1 MKIGAILFAI
11 LFHFSSNPLQAQ
23 LSIVHRDLG
32 INEVVG
38 QINKNNLGLAEI
50 SNISGSQY
58 LNENFENSDIFY
70 DREFKISKVPVR
82 YNIYNDQ
89 FEFKN
94 NNTIL
99 NFANPEKIDSIVT
112 GAEIFIYVRKNKYN
126 KVQGFAKVWNEQY
139 PSVLT
144 KMKVEFFNKEKP
156 QAFAE
161 AKPDRFER
169 SMDRHYL
176 IKSKDEI
183 EIIKSVKKLII
194 SLEKHTSELSD
205 FAKKEKI
212 SSGDPEELAKLLDY
226 YNGLD

>member
-11 LFHFSSNPLQAQ
+11 LIHFSSNPLQAQ
-23 LSIVHRDLG
+23 LSIVYRDLG

-38 QINKNNLGLAEI
+38 QINKNNLGLAEN

-70 DREFKISKVPVR
+70 DREFKISQVPVR

-99 NFANPEKIDSIVT
+99 NFANPEKIDRIVT
-112 GAEIFIYVRKNKYN
+112 ETEIFIYVRKNKNN

-161 AKPDRFER
+161 EKPDRFER
-169 SMDRHYL
+169 AMDRHYL

-194 SLEKHTSELSD
+194 SLEKHSSELSD

-212 SSGDPEELAKLLDY
+212 SSGDPDELAKLLDY